1 MRGPAVFV
9 AALLAI
15 ALVAIGVAV
24 VVWRRRRRAPPCV
37 PQEYAA
43 PPPDGSWSLARFEA
57 GPPMTRAALTVEAQ
71 PQPWREAMRTVGA
84 ALRRADVRLV
94 LFAHGTFVGEE
105 PFALVRALGEQVAR
119 VEPTVG
125 ATLARLLAMAL
136 AGPAR
141 LGGALLGDVGRFT
154 PEYVALFRAALG
166 GAIACDRFGWSSA
179 NHHLARLQAAADLAR
194 TLARHRLGA
203 GRALVFAHSHG
214 GQVLALLAQ
223 LLHEPELSRALLEV
237 LAELGPIDQ
246 LRAALRQLR
255 RARLDFVTL
264 GTPPR
269 YGWPARVRARLL
281 HVVNHRGEAPFGGD
295 WSGVAQTAGGDYIQQ
310 WGIAGSD
317 FPAATPLERRLNERL
332 SAIVGDGADPRA
344 WVTNVR
350 HRMRVARQG
359 HTVLVDYGDRGQ
371 GAIPNCVTTLFGHG
385 IYTTYE
391 AMLFQA
397 RLVAVRLY
405 GARPT
410 RL

>member
-1 MRGPAVFV
+1 MRALVFSV
-9 AALLAI
+9 AALLL
-15 ALVAIGVAV
+15 ALVVAAVAV
-24 VVWRRRRRAPPCV
+24 VLWRRRRLAPPCV

-43 PPPDGSWSLARFEA
+43 PPPEGSWSLARFEA
-57 GPPMTRAALTVEAQ
+57 GPPIVRSSLTLEAQ
-71 PQPWREAMRTVGA
+71 PQPWREAMRAVGA
-84 ALRRADVRLV
+84 TLRRANVRLV
-94 LFAHGTFVGEE
+94 LFAHGTFVGDE
-105 PFALVRALGEQVAR
+105 PFALVRALGEQVGR

-125 ATLARLLAMAL
+125 ATFARLLTMAL

-166 GAIACDRFGWSSA
+166 GHVACDRFGWSGA
-179 NHHLARLQAAADLAR
+179 NHHLARLQGAADLAR

-223 LLHEPELSRALLEV
+223 LLHEPALSRALLEV
-237 LAELGPIDQ
+237 LGELGPVDDVAI
-246 LRAALRQLR
+246 ALRQLR

-269 YGWPARVRARLL
+269 YGWPARAAARVIHL
-281 HVVNHRGEAPFGGD
+281 VNHRGEAPFGGD
-295 WSGVAQTAGGDYIQQ
+295 WSGVAQTVGGDYIQQ

-332 SAIVGDGADPRA
+332 SAILGDGADPRA
-344 WVTNVR
+344 WMANVR

-359 HTVLVDYGDRGQ
+359 HTVLVDYGDRGA
-371 GAIPNCVTTLFGHG
+371 GAIPNCVNTLFGHG

-397 RLVAVRLY
+397 RLVAARLY
-405 GARPT
+405 GAR
-410 RL
+410 L